1 VDFYTTDGIYLE
13 PSSFRRGV
21 VVPTTNEEVAHVSG
35 CRSLAGSGAE
45 YVVLLAIRKCREE

>member
-1 VDFYTTDGIYLE
+1 MDFYTTDGIYLE